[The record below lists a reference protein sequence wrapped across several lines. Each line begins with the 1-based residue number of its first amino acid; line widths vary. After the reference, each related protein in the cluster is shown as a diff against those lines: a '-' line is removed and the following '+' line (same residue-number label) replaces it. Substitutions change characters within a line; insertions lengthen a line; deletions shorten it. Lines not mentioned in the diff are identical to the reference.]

1 MEKETLL
8 GIIEMVC
15 SQGYSKGDNFIT
27 NGGTIVTKIPNPKSC
42 IAPTHAKS
50 IEDKTKNRFRL
61 PALSPLYM
69 VYSESQGTDMLFP
82 LDESG
87 ELDAIVKDIY
97 KHVRWDFSS
106 EQA

>member
-1 MEKETLL
+1 MGKENVL

-15 SQGYSKGDNFIT
+15 SLESLGALGR
-27 NGGTIVTKIPNPKSC
+27 KIPN
-42 IAPTHAKS
+42 APTHAKS